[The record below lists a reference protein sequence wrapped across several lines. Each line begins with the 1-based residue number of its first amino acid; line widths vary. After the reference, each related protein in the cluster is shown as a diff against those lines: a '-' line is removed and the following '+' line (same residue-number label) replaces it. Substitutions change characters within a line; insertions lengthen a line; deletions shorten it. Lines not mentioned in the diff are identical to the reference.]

1 MSQTGLKCTGLIV
14 KQHVV
19 METANGESDKEK
31 ERRRRKGMRE
41 MLQVKNYIAEK
52 LNKSSASAPLHWS

>member
-19 METANGESDKEK
+19 MATANGESDKEK
-31 ERRRRKGMRE
+31 ERRRKEMRE

-52 LNKSSASAPLHWS
+52 LNKSSASALLHWS